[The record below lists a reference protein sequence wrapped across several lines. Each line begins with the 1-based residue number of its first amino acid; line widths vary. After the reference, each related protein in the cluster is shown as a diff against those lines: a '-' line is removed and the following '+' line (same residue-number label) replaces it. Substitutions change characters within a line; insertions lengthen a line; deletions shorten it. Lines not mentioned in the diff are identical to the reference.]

1 MDAETIERRAR
12 KAPPPPRNGVDTLK
26 LFATINVVASQPEL
40 ASFQFRA
47 QSRWIKGTHSQS
59 TMTGFYGAGAEL
71 NYVNT
76 FKADADHPGVLC
88 DEDNAP
94 TPIEYVLHA
103 LASCLTAGIANIA
116 AARGVSLYSVTSTVE
131 GNMDMQGIL
140 GISDKVR
147 NGFDFVRISFQ
158 LEGDAPEA
166 KLREIVAQS
175 QARSA
180 VFDILTNG
188 VPVDITVNA

>member
-1 MDAETIERRAR
+1 
-12 KAPPPPRNGVDTLK
+12 
-26 LFATINVVASQPEL
+26 
-40 ASFQFRA
+40 
-47 QSRWIKGTHSQS
+47 
-59 TMTGFYGAGAEL
+59 MTGFYGAGAEL
-71 NYVNT
+71 
-76 FKADADHPGVLC
+76 KSRQHLQGSADHPGVLC
-88 DEDNAP
+88 GEDNAP
-94 TPIEYVLHA
+94 TPIEYVLRG
-103 LASCLTAGIANIA
+103 LASCLTAGMADIA

-147 NGFDFVRISFQ
+147 NGFNSVRISFQ

-188 VPVDITVNA
+188 VPVDIAVNA